1 MTCEVAVANRLAIAL
16 AADSAVTFTEPGK
29 TTYASGANKIF
40 QLAGDAPVAV
50 MINNSSSLGGVP
62 WELIIKVYRGKLGKG
77 TFPTLQ
83 GYWDNFLTFLN
94 DPAHGLLPAALRD
107 LNGKRAI
114 GLAAVQVIKEV
125 TAEDKTLCDAK
136 TATATLAKNWTDGLA
151 ALVATYFAGTPVFNG
166 LNPADQAPL
175 LASHLAALTSSVETY
190 LDDEWP
196 HLKPHVQMADLLAA
210 AAELA
215 FKRPDVIL
223 ASTGIVIAGFGEDDF
238 LPGYISKEVFG
249 FVGDPV
255 AWRDDKVGTVDYS
268 TKRSLIEA
276 FAKAEM
282 VETFSQG
289 ASPEVWKAV
298 GKAFETHAA
307 AVAEAACVAAGIA
320 TPNGAQI
327 AAEVQARAA
336 AFRSEWTNAT
346 LQAHYVP
353 LLSSVASLNVEELAE
368 LAETLVL
375 LESLKEKVTSRTQS
389 VGGPIDVAVITK
401 SEGLVWIKRKLY
413 FDPALNQRYLNRL
426 QRN

>member
-40 QLAGDAPVAV
+40 QLAADAPVAV
-50 MINNSSSLGGVP
+50 MINNSNSLGGVP

-94 DPAHGLLPAALRD
+94 DPAHGLLPAGLRD

-114 GLAAVQVIKEV
+114 GLAAVQVVKEV
-125 TAEDKTLCDAK
+125 TATDKRLCDPS
-136 TATATLAKNWTDGLA
+136 TPGATLSQIWTQGLA
-151 ALVATYFAGTPVFNG
+151 DLIATHLAPATPFNG
-166 LNPADQAPL
+166 LNAADQAPL
-175 LASHLAALTSSVETY
+175 LAKHLAALTTSVEEY
-190 LDDEWP
+190 LQQDWA
-196 HLKPHVQMADLLAA
+196 HLKAHIVTADLLDAA
-210 AAELA
+210 SELA

-223 ASTGIVIAGFGEDDF
+223 ASTGIVIAGFGDDDF
-238 LPGYISKEVFG
+238 LPGYLSKEVFG
-249 FVGDPV
+249 FVGEPV
-255 AWRDDKVGTVDYS
+255 AWRDDKSGNVDYS
-268 TKRSLIEA
+268 TKTSLIEA
-276 FAKAEM
+276 FAKADM

-298 GKAFETHAA
+298 EKAFESHAA
-307 AVAEAACVAAGIA
+307 AVADASCKAAGI
-320 TPNGAQI
+320 TSPNTTQI
-327 AAEVQARAA
+327 AAAVQAQAD
-336 AFRSEWTNAT
+336 AFRLEWTTAT
-346 LQAHYVP
+346 FRAHYMP
-353 LLSSVASLNVEELAE
+353 LWSSVASLNVEELAE

>member
-1 MTCEVAVANRLAIAL
+1 
-16 AADSAVTFTEPGK
+16 
-29 TTYASGANKIF
+29 
-40 QLAGDAPVAV
+40 
-50 MINNSSSLGGVP
+50 
-62 WELIIKVYRGKLGKG
+62 
-77 TFPTLQ
+77 
-83 GYWDNFLTFLN
+83 
-94 DPAHGLLPAALRD
+94 
-107 LNGKRAI
+107 
-114 GLAAVQVIKEV
+114 
-125 TAEDKTLCDAK
+125 
-136 TATATLAKNWTDGLA
+136 
-151 ALVATYFAGTPVFNG
+151 
-166 LNPADQAPL
+166 
-175 LASHLAALTSSVETY
+175 
-190 LDDEWP
+190 
-196 HLKPHVQMADLLAA
+196 MADLLEA

-255 AWRDDKVGTVDYS
+255 AWRDDKVGAVDYS

-289 ASPEVWKAV
+289 ASPEVWNAV

-307 AVAEAACVAAGIA
+307 AVAEAACVAAGVA
-320 TPNGAQI
+320 TPNAAQI
-327 AAEVQARAA
+327 ATEVQARTA
-336 AFRSEWTNAT
+336 AFRSEWTDAT

>member
-1 MTCEVAVANRLAIAL
+1 M
-16 AADSAVTFTEPGK
+16 TFTEPGK

-94 DPAHGLLPAALRD
+94 DPAHGLLPAVLRET
-107 LNGKRAI
+107 NGKRTIA
-114 GLAAVQVIKEV
+114 LAAVQVVKEV
-125 TAEDKTLCDAK
+125 TSADRSLADR
-136 TATATLAKNWTDGLA
+136 ATPAPALAAGWATGLA
-151 ALVATYFAGTPVFNG
+151 DLVAAHLTPIAVFNG

-175 LASHLAALTSSVETY
+175 LTDHLAALTTSVDEY
-190 LDDEWP
+190 LAQEWP
-196 HLKPHVQMADLLAA
+196 HLVPHIQMPALLAA
-210 AAELA
+210 AADLA
-215 FKRPDVIL
+215 FKRPDLIL
-223 ASTGIVIAGFGEDDF
+223 ASTGIVIAGFGDDDY
-238 LPGYISKEVFG
+238 LPSYFSKEVFG
-249 FVGDPV
+249 FVGDLI
-255 AWRDDKVGTVDYS
+255 AWKDDKQGNVDYT

-276 FAKAEM
+276 FAKADM

-289 ASPEVWKAV
+289 ASPEVWSAV
-298 GKAFETHAA
+298 EQAFETHAA
-307 AVAEAACVAAGIA
+307 AVAEAACRAAGVAAPDL
-320 TPNGAQI
+320 TQI
-327 AAEVQARAA
+327 AAEVQARAG
-336 AFRSEWTNAT
+336 AFRAEWTDAT
-346 LQAHYVP
+346 FRAHYVP
-353 LLSSVASLNVEELAE
+353 LWSSVASLNVEELAE

-413 FDPALNQRYLNRL
+413 FDPAINQRYLNRL